1 MKNKFLICDECQA
14 VNLKSLKKK
23 LEKLDP
29 EAEIEIGCQS
39 YCGPGRRKTFAF
51 VNNRPLAALTE
62 EELMEKVTRQLNKPR
77 DPEEEERLRKR
88 NEERKRRKEEQD
100 RKLKEKLENMEA
112 QVATIRSNADELKD
126 NVERLEYENWQD
138 VMPDI
143 STTADDLETNVSDLE
158 AEVN

>member
-1 MKNKFLICDECQA
+1 M
-14 VNLKSLKKK
+14 NLKSLKRK

-62 EELMEKVTRQLNKPR
+62 EELMEKVTKQLKPR

-100 RKLKEKLENMEA
+100 RKLKEKLKKHKAEKNK
-112 QVATIRSNADELKD
+112 SK
-126 NVERLEYENWQD
+126 
-138 VMPDI
+138 PP
-143 STTADDLETNVSDLE
+143 ET
-158 AEVN
+158 

>member
-1 MKNKFLICDECQA
+1 M
-14 VNLKSLKKK
+14 NLKSLKRK

-62 EELMEKVTRQLNKPR
+62 EELMEKVTKQLKPR

-100 RKLKEKLENMEA
+100 RKLKEKL
-112 QVATIRSNADELKD
+112 KKHK
-126 NVERLEYENWQD
+126 
-138 VMPDI
+138 
-143 STTADDLETNVSDLE
+143 
-158 AEVN
+158 AEK

>member
-14 VNLKSLKKK
+14 VNLKSLKRK

-62 EELMEKVTRQLNKPR
+62 EELMEKVTKQLKKPR
-77 DPEEEERLRKR
+77 DPILVVQA
-88 NEERKRRKEEQD
+88 EQD
-100 RKLKEKLENMEA
+100 TMIDPQSANYIYNHVDSDEKEIKWYQHSGHVITIDKEKEKVFEDVYQFLE
-112 QVATIRSNADELKD
+112 S
-126 NVERLEYENWQD
+126 LEWTE
-138 VMPDI
+138 
-143 STTADDLETNVSDLE
+143 
-158 AEVN
+158 

>member
-14 VNLKSLKKK
+14 VNLKSLKRK

-62 EELMEKVTRQLNKPR
+62 EELMEKVTKQLKKPR

-88 NEERKRRKEEQD
+88 KIANLRK
-100 RKLKEKLENMEA
+100 
-112 QVATIRSNADELKD
+112 S
-126 NVERLEYENWQD
+126 
-138 VMPDI
+138 
-143 STTADDLETNVSDLE
+143 
-158 AEVN
+158 

>member
-1 MKNKFLICDECQA
+1 M
-14 VNLKSLKKK
+14 NLKSLKRK

-62 EELMEKVTRQLNKPR
+62 EELMEKVTKQLKPR

-100 RKLKEKLENMEA
+100 A
-112 QVATIRSNADELKD
+112 
-126 NVERLEYENWQD
+126 
-138 VMPDI
+138 
-143 STTADDLETNVSDLE
+143 
-158 AEVN
+158 